1 MGKIIYFPQLTR
13 TEKKTK
19 IAPSFST
26 KSSEKYTPITSIKSI
41 LQCDNG
47 DDSKNNALLL
57 FKSESLKDQLCVG
70 PWEFSCPK
78 CKSKTKFDC
87 SNMIFKSLDFYCASC
102 GSFFK
107 VINPVFSNK

>member
-1 MGKIIYFPQLTR
+1 MGKIIYFPKLTQP
-13 TEKKTK
+13 EKKK
-19 IAPSFST
+19 KSFSSTILPEVHTSIIST
-26 KSSEKYTPITSIKSI
+26 KSV
-41 LQCDNG
+41 LQCDSS

-78 CKSKTKFDC
+78 CKTKTKFDC
-87 SNMIFKSLDFYCASC
+87 SNMIFKSLDFYCSSC

-107 VINPVFSNK
+107 VINPVFGNTK